1 MIPTLSEELG
11 WERFLEKTC
20 RSCKI
25 VANNGGVC
33 PHEGLEGNC
42 ETVEKRLMVE
52 NRKVE
57 GKYD

>member
-52 NRKVE
+52 KR
-57 GKYD
+57 